1 MEQYFIYSSVL
12 LISIRAVDSVGGHN
26 ENCRILYSDGQQRP
40 NVSPRSSGICTETA
54 LIIDSMVAGL
64 SCSCLLHFSHIG
76 LLPHT
81 VIPIFRDTLYTFKM
95 TGPVK
100 LCCFL
105 TVKLFVNWY
114 FLTGS
119 TVNLPVLLNTSCV
132 SCVYKDLVF
141 INKISTFWESA
152 VNGT

>member
-12 LISIRAVDSVGGHN
+12 LISIRAVDGVGCITRTPGS
-26 ENCRILYSDGQQRP
+26 CTVT
-40 NVSPRSSGICTETA
+40 VSRRSPCDIPHSSGVCTETA
-54 LIIDSMVAGL
+54 LVIDRMVVDL
-64 SCSCLLHFSHIG
+64 SCSCLLHFTHIG

-81 VIPIFRDTLYTFKM
+81 LIHIFRDTLYTFKM

-105 TVKLFVNWY
+105 TVKMFVSWH

-119 TVNLPVLLNTSCV
+119 TVNLRLLLNTSCV

-141 INKISTFWESA
+141 INKI
-152 VNGT
+152 